1 MKTWKE
7 LESRTKRISGVITTS
22 IVGLLV
28 AVMFIGFTTPAVPE
42 GTEGLLIDFGTDI
55 SGFGEYEPAIAESSA
70 SSVSQPLEQESI
82 TQDIEES
89 VVIPDKKVITK
100 PKADIK
106 KTPTETTK
114 PVNKDELFDPNKI
127 KNKGDKGS
135 TSDGDKGGTG
145 NQGDP
150 NGIPDG
156 GNGLGTKGDGYDVSG
171 LGDRKIKSPPKL
183 SVNHNEIGD
192 VKIKITVD
200 RNGKVIKADYE
211 RSGSTITDTY
221 LIAQSKAA
229 AMKTTFTV
237 DNNATETQ
245 IGYITFHFKLQ

>member
-1 MKTWKE
+1 M
-7 LESRTKRISGVITTS
+7 
-22 IVGLLV
+22 
-28 AVMFIGFTTPAVPE
+28 
-42 GTEGLLIDFGTDI
+42 
-55 SGFGEYEPAIAESSA
+55 
-70 SSVSQPLEQESI
+70 EQEAI
-82 TQDIEES
+82 TQDVEES

-106 KTPTETTK
+106 KTPVESTK

-135 TSDGDKGGTG
+135 SSDGDKGGTG

-183 SVNHNEIGD
+183 SVDHNEIGD
-192 VKIKITVD
+192 VRIKITVD
-200 RNGKVIKADYE
+200 RNGKVTKADYE

-229 AMKTTFTV
+229 AMKTTFAV
-237 DNNATETQ
+237 DNNASESQ

>member
-1 MKTWKE
+1 MKKY
-7 LESRTKRISGVITTS
+7 LS
-22 IVGLLV
+22 ILAFALV
-28 AVMFIGFTTPAVPE
+28 LALSVTAC
-42 GTEGLLIDFGTDI
+42 
-55 SGFGEYEPAIAESSA
+55 SS
-70 SSVSQPLEQESI
+70 S
-82 TQDIEES
+82 
-89 VVIPDKKVITK
+89 DKKADSRKEKKSTENTKNTKK

-106 KTPTETTK
+106 KTPVESTK

-135 TSDGDKGGTG
+135 SSDGDKGGTG

-183 SVNHNEIGD
+183 SVDHNEIGD
-192 VKIKITVD
+192 VRIKITVD
-200 RNGKVIKADYE
+200 RNGKVTKADYE

-229 AMKTTFTV
+229 AMKTTFAV
-237 DNNATETQ
+237 DNNASESQ

>member
-7 LESRTKRISGVITTS
+7 LESKTKRISGAITTT
-22 IVGLLV
+22 IVGMLV
-28 AVMFIGFTTPAVPE
+28 AIMFIGFTTPKVPE

-55 SGFGEYEPAIAESSA
+55 SGFGEYEPAIAESS
-70 SSVSQPLEQESI
+70 SSAQTQPLEQEAI
-82 TQDIEES
+82 TQDVEES

-106 KTPTETTK
+106 KTPVESTK

-135 TSDGDKGGTG
+135 SSDGDKGGTG

-156 GNGLGTKGDGYDVSG
+156 GNGLGTKGDGYD
-171 LGDRKIKSPPKL
+171 
-183 SVNHNEIGD
+183 HNEIGD

-200 RNGKVIKADYE
+200 RNGKVTKADYE

-229 AMKTTFTV
+229 AMKTTFAV
-237 DNNATETQ
+237 DNNASESQ